1 MEERG
6 RRQRCRCLFDVSR
19 IKSLETDE
27 GGNIIKKEEKNAR
40 GLAYV
45 EKNE

>member
-1 MEERG
+1 MTKVGRG
-6 RRQRCRCLFDVSR
+6 H
-19 IKSLETDE
+19 DE
-27 GGNIIKKEEKNAR
+27 GGNIIKKRRKNAR